1 MAVVAL
7 TGNTIPHIP
16 TSTLRFKRIRLFS
29 AILASSAAWPT
40 ALRRMG
46 RLEIL
51 LPAEARLQ
59 LRISPNEEMTY
70 SGPVW
75 EDRAWRNESFAVV
88 VEPVAFLADQL
99 TIVSVSESD
108 AVPALARSTQPS
120 SA

>member
-1 MAVVAL
+1 MIVASL
-7 TGNTIPHIP
+7 NGIHGFGFTE
-16 TSTLRFKRIRLFS
+16 
-29 AILASSAAWPT
+29 AIEQRDGS
-40 ALRRMG
+40 LRRMG

-59 LRISPNEEMTY
+59 LRIAPNEEMTY

-88 VEPVAFLADQL
+88 VEPLAFLADQL

-108 AVPALARSTQPS
+108 AVPAAAPASPLLNGDV
-120 SA
+120 